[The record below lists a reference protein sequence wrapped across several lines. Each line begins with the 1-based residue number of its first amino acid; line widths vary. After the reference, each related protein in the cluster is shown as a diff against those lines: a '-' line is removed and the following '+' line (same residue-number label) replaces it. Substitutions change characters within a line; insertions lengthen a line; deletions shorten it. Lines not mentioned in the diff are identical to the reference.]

1 MTIRVKIVAVIL
13 VAGCMAGGLALS
25 QAAAQ
30 GVSPSATVPAAAPAE
45 GTPSGKASEGGRP
58 DAGGA
63 PAQPQSQGAPPVPA
77 APDQEAAKAAGL
89 CEVPEYLRT
98 TESSLGKVAEVI
110 KAHQKLEILVVG
122 SRSSML
128 SGPDGAGM
136 SYPAQLESALR
147 DKLPGVTVSVA
158 TDLQVKRTAAEV
170 AEGLEKLAKDRKP
183 TLVIWQTGTVDA
195 VRSVDPDDF
204 RAAIDD
210 GVTGLL
216 NAGTDVLLMNLQYSP
231 RMETMITVA
240 PYLDNMRVGA
250 QEHNVPL
257 FDRFALMR
265 YWNENGLFDLFN
277 PHHGFGLAKRVHEC
291 LGQALAAFV
300 IEAAH
305 ATPADKVQ
313 R

>member
-1 MTIRVKIVAVIL
+1 MAAVL
-13 VAGCMAGGLALS
+13 LAGLAAGWAGPVPMVRAQEAQTPAAKTADS
-25 QAAAQ
+25 KPSDAKPSDAKPSDAKPSDAKPADPGAAGAATSDQATKTAAA
-30 GVSPSATVPAAAPAE
+30 
-45 GTPSGKASEGGRP
+45 
-58 DAGGA
+58 
-63 PAQPQSQGAPPVPA
+63 
-77 APDQEAAKAAGL
+77 
-89 CEVPEYLRT
+89 CEVPEYLQT
-98 TESSLGKVAEVI
+98 SESKLDRVAEAV
-110 KAHQKLEILVVG
+110 KGPRRLDILVVG

-128 SGPDGAGM
+128 SGPDGSGT
-136 SYPAQLESALR
+136 SYPARLEVALR

-170 AEGLEKLAKDRKP
+170 AEGLENLAKERKP
-183 TLVIWQTGTVDA
+183 TLVIWQTGTIDA
-195 VRSVDPDDF
+195 VRATDPDDF
-204 RAAIDD
+204 RTAIND
-210 GVTGLL
+210 GVAGLQ

-277 PHHGFGLAKRVHEC
+277 THHGFGLAKRVHEC

-305 ATPADKVQ
+305 LGPAPADKVQ
-313 R
+313 H